1 MYKDKEI
8 TIRPIEQGDL
18 PRLWELI
25 YKDEN
30 PEWKQWDAPYFAH
43 YTKSWEEFTE
53 MQDSWI
59 ACDHR
64 WVITTHEEICGLVS
78 YYYEDEQKNW
88 LEMGIVLHQ
97 PNSWNKSVGTR
108 ALSLWIDHLFNHL
121 PLIRVG
127 LTTWS
132 GNTRMIRV
140 AEKLGMQIEGRIRKV
155 RFYNGKH
162 YDSIRMGMLREEWEI

>member
-8 TIRPIEQGDL
+8 AVRPIERADL

-25 YKDEN
+25 YTEEN
-30 PEWKQWDAPYFAH
+30 PEWKQWDAPYFPH
-43 YTKSWEEFTE
+43 YTKSWEEFAE
-53 MQDSWI
+53 MQDGWI
-59 ACDHR
+59 VSDHR
-64 WVITTHEEICGLVS
+64 WVITVHEEICGMVS

-97 PNSWNKSVGTR
+97 PSSWNQSIGTR
-108 ALSLWIDHLFNHL
+108 ALGLWIDHLFNHL
-121 PLIRVG
+121 PLVRVG

-140 AEKLGMQIEGRIRKV
+140 AEKLGMQIEARIRKV
-155 RFYNGKH
+155 RYYNGKY
-162 YDSIRMGMLREEWEI
+162 YDSIRLGMLREEWEI